1 MGLFRRI
8 GNLFHR
14 SRLGSEMDAELEA
27 HIALRTEDNIA
38 HGMTPQ
44 EARRDAL
51 VRFGNPVVMKE
62 RTAGAD
68 MALSIDGLWR
78 DVRYAL
84 RQLRRS
90 PGFALTA
97 IITLTVAIGANAVVF
112 SILNALVLKPLD
124 LPGARS
130 LYTIEQRGFPM
141 NSYPDYLDLRQRSRS
156 FEDIA
161 VYIIGEGAINTAGEP
176 SHVWMYQASGNY
188 FDVMG
193 VQPYLGRFFH
203 SSDEHGL
210 DTIPYIVLSYDYW
223 RTRFHSD
230 AAVVG
235 KTVELNRHS
244 YTILGVAPPKFHG
257 SELMFVPDFWVPVV
271 DTPLIAMDDDLKS
284 RGDRSLEMIGRLKP
298 QVTAA
303 QATSELNAIAAAL
316 QKTYPK
322 DDDGL
327 QFALVQP
334 GLMGNMLGG
343 PIRAF
348 VSGLMLLSGLILL
361 AACANLGSLFSARAA
376 DRAREIA
383 MRVALGSTRA
393 RILRQILTEALVIA
407 LVGGA
412 AGIAAS
418 SVLLRGLSVWQPM
431 PNFPIRVQV
440 NPDAG
445 TYTVAVLLALV
456 SGLLCGLAPIRQIF
470 GTAPWEVV
478 KTGAALTR
486 RKRLPGLRDLLLV
499 VQVAVCA
506 VLMTSSLVAVRG
518 LERSMHSNFGFQ
530 PDRALLVN
538 TELRMA
544 GYEGDRIAAMQRR
557 ILDTAATVPGVQ
569 SAGLISNIPLG
580 LGFSET
586 AIFADGATDF
596 RASNEVAEPVQYSV
610 SPGYFQSAGT
620 TLLAGRDITWHDG
633 NNAPAV
639 AVVNRTF
646 AQKLFGSVDKAIGKH
661 FLHDSGKQ
669 RFEVVGVVEDGKYI
683 TLTEETKPAFFQP
696 LAQSPTSSIWL
707 VARTAGDPQS
717 KAAALRAAIHG
728 LDDGLLFTLTTWNQ
742 SLNGALFAARAA
754 AVSLGVLGLLGSVL
768 AITGIFGMASYS
780 VSKRFKEMGIRI
792 ALGADRLQVL
802 RAALGGAFRLLAIG
816 SVAGLLLGMAATRV
830 LAFIVY
836 QATPLDPVVLA
847 GTVLVMLL
855 VGLVATWAPAQ
866 RALHI
871 HPSRLLREDW

>member
-14 SRLGSEMDAELEA
+14 SRLASDMDAELEA

-38 HGMTPQ
+38 GGMTPR

-51 VRFGNPVVMKE
+51 VRFGNPAVMKE

-68 MALSIDGLWR
+68 MALGIDGLWR
-78 DVRYAL
+78 DVRYAV

-97 IITLTVAIGANAVVF
+97 IVTLTVAIGANAVVF

-124 LPGARS
+124 LPGARR
-130 LYTIEQRGFPM
+130 LYMIEQRGFPM
-141 NSYPDYLDLRQRSRS
+141 NSYPDYLDLRQRNHS

-161 VYIIGEGAINTAGEP
+161 VYIIGEAAMNTGSNP

-188 FDVMG
+188 FDVLG

-210 DTIPYIVLSYDYW
+210 DAVPYIVLSYDYW

-235 KTVELNRHS
+235 RTVELNRHS
-244 YTILGVAPPKFHG
+244 YSILGVAPPKFHG

-303 QATSELNAIAAAL
+303 QATGELNAIAAAL

-348 VSGLMLLSGLILL
+348 VSGLMLLAGLILL

-407 LVGGA
+407 LFGGT

-440 NPDAG
+440 NPDVG
-445 TYTVAVLLALV
+445 TYTVAVLLALM

-478 KTGAALTR
+478 KTGAAVTR
-486 RKRLPGLRDLLLV
+486 RKRLPGLRDVLLI

-530 PDRALLVN
+530 PDRALLVD

-544 GYEGDRIAAMQRR
+544 GYEGDRVAAMQRR
-557 ILDTAATVPGVQ
+557 MLDTAATVPGVQ

-596 RASNEVAEPVQYSV
+596 RASNAVAEPVQYSV

-696 LAQSPTSSIWL
+696 LAQSPTSSTWL
-707 VARTAGDPQS
+707 VARTAGDPQNN
-717 KAAALRAAIHG
+717 AAALRAAIHG
-728 LDDGLLFTLTTWNQ
+728 LDDGLLFTLTTWHE
-742 SLNGALFAARAA
+742 SLNSALFAARAA

-792 ALGADRLQVL
+792 ALGADRIQVL
-802 RAALGGAFRLLAIG
+802 RSALGGALRLLAIG

-847 GTVLVMLL
+847 GTVMVMLL